1 MMNSYIGVN
10 NATIDLFHYLTGEFR
25 IDKDNKYYFSLSG
38 VDDYFY
44 VTDESTFIV
53 DPAIDSSFKYLF
65 GNNAPRLENF
75 LNQIYF
81 LPRNEKLEDL
91 QYLVGDYYELG
102 KKYDLNSLKSDIA
115 CKGKLKNEKEILID
129 IEMQIGWFSDLDDR
143 LFDYGFSLRQANT
156 NLELA
161 KAKEKTKKNKNKKIK
176 RLYNNVIVIGL
187 ILDEKTGQNTNVIG
201 LCKKNDVTNGISPLD
216 MMNILEINVSE
227 KLNELSKNGFVNLF
241 GQQLSKDGADWL
253 KFIGLRF
260 WATVQEGHLSRYIFP
275 TIKSNEK
282 YSSNSY
288 INEAILDSLEGGY
301 LASNL
306 FSQIEEKFVENYEK
320 GKQEGFKE
328 GEKINLLFNLFGFF
342 KKKLYDNA
350 KTLPLNYKYKKIE
363 IFDKLGN
370 WGISEKEILDFIKY
384 LESLSVIS
392 FE

>member
-38 VDDYFY
+38 VDDFY
-44 VTDESTFIV
+44 VTDESTFIS
-53 DPAIDSSFKYLF
+53 DPAYDSSFKYLF

-115 CKGKLKNEKEILID
+115 CKGKLKSEKEILID

-143 LFDYGFSLRQANT
+143 LFDYGFSLRQTNT
-156 NLELA
+156 NFELA
-161 KAKEKTKKNKNKKIK
+161 KAKEKAKKNKNKKIK

-201 LCKKNDVTNGISPLD
+201 LCKKNDVTNNSSHLD

-241 GQQLSKDGADWL
+241 GQKLSKDGADWL

-363 IFDKLGN
+363 VFDKLGN

-384 LESLSVIS
+384 LEYLSVIS

>member
-1 MMNSYIGVN
+1 MMNSNIGGN
-10 NATIDLFHYLTGEFR
+10 NATNDLFHYLTSKFK
-25 IDKDNKYYFSLSG
+25 IDKDKKYYFSLSG
-38 VDDYFY
+38 VDDYSY

-53 DPAIDSSFKYLF
+53 DPAFDSSFKYLF

-115 CKGKLKNEKEILID
+115 CKGKLRDKNEILID
-129 IEMQIGWFSDLDDR
+129 IEIQIGWFSDLDDR

-156 NLELA
+156 NFELA
-161 KAKEKTKKNKNKKIK
+161 KAKEKAKKNKNKKIK

-201 LCKKNDVTNGISPLD
+201 LCKKNDVTNDSSHLD

-241 GQQLSKDGADWL
+241 GQKLSKDGADWL

-260 WATVQEGHLSRYIFP
+260 WAIVQKGHFSRYIFP
-275 TIKSNEK
+275 IIKSNEK
-282 YSSNSY
+282 YSSNY
-288 INEAILDSLEGGY
+288 YLNEAILDSLEGGY

-320 GKQEGFKE
+320 GKQEG
-328 GEKINLLFNLFGFF
+328 
-342 KKKLYDNA
+342 KK
-350 KTLPLNYKYKKIE
+350 
-363 IFDKLGN
+363 
-370 WGISEKEILDFIKY
+370 
-384 LESLSVIS
+384 
-392 FE
+392 

>member
-38 VDDYFY
+38 VDDFFY
-44 VTDESTFIV
+44 VTDESTFIS
-53 DPAIDSSFKYLF
+53 DPAYDSSFKYLF

-129 IEMQIGWFSDLDDR
+129 IEIQIGWFSDLDDR

-156 NLELA
+156 NFELA
-161 KAKEKTKKNKNKKIK
+161 IPKKKDKKNKKIK

-384 LESLSVIS
+384 LEYLSVIS